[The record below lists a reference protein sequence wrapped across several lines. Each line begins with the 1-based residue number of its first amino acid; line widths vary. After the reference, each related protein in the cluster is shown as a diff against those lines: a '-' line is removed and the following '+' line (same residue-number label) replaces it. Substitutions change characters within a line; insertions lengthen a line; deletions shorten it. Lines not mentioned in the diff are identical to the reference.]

1 MSSTNL
7 IRKSSKALS
16 SLLVEKFFL
25 FSDGYIKIWR
35 VFCRLWG
42 ATLAGPANASMF
54 FRDMAKQI
62 YFTSVRGVYILIF
75 VGLML
80 GLELILNT
88 QQLAQMVKVP
98 LEDYLGSLLATVV
111 VRELAPVLAAL
122 FVLIHSSGAVVSEI
136 GTMSV
141 EGEIAAL
148 QIMGIDPYRY
158 LGVPRFW
165 GITISVICLNFLIM
179 FCAVASGYLFSQIYT
194 DISWYNFLHAFSNS
208 LQPLD
213 LAVSFVKSAVFGMV
227 ISTVAIYAGFESRGD
242 MGEVAKKTAEGAL
255 WGLWLCGFMDFIII
269 SIFQFFLV
277 LYSNA

>member
-1 MSSTNL
+1 MSSSNL

-16 SLLVEKFFL
+16 SLLADKFLLFL
-25 FSDGYIKIWR
+25 EGYVKIWT

-42 ATLAGPANASMF
+42 ATFAGPASLGTI
-54 FRDMAKQI
+54 FREMAKQI

-80 GLELILNT
+80 GMELILNT

-111 VRELAPVLAAL
+111 VRELSPVIAVL
-122 FVLIHSSGAVVSEI
+122 FVLIHSSGAIVSEI

-141 EGEIAAL
+141 DGELEAL

-165 GITISVICLNFLIM
+165 AMTISVICLNFLIM

-208 LQPLD
+208 LQLLD
-213 LAVSFVKSAVFGMV
+213 LGVSFIKAAIFGMV
-227 ISTVAIYAGFESRGD
+227 ISTVAICAGFESSGD
-242 MGEVAKKTAEGAL
+242 MGQVAKKTAEGAL
-255 WGLWLCGFMDFIII
+255 WSLWLCGFMDFLII
-269 SIFQFFLV
+269 SAYQLSLV
-277 LYSNA
+277 LYSNS